1 MLSGIEGVFPATF
14 GLVPNST
21 DSPGDLSMKLI
32 NPKVAATACLFG
44 MLAAPA
50 VVFAGHRTPPPP
62 PPFFPKPTPIAR
74 VAEPSTLVM
83 ILAGMGLGIG
93 LAVVGL
99 RRSRSVTA

>member
-1 MLSGIEGVFPATF
+1 
-14 GLVPNST
+14 
-21 DSPGDLSMKLI
+21 MKFI
-32 NPKVAATACLFG
+32 NPKFAATACLFG

-50 VVFAGHRTPPPP
+50 AVFAGHGIPLPPRPL
-62 PPFFPKPTPIAR
+62 FPKPTPIAR

-83 ILAGMGLGIG
+83 TLAGMGLGIG